1 MQSLSEIWPGNPNH
15 TSFSRKILSPRMM
28 DRTLLAICLGILR
41 RELLVECVGLRATI
55 IYHFRRFLKT
65 KTLTMAENQ

>member
-1 MQSLSEIWPGNPNH
+1 
-15 TSFSRKILSPRMM
+15 MM